1 MSGEGLDLCKVL
13 SSALA
18 LWLGTDILIS
28 AVYQQSIKHSINKR
42 IIPYQANIKL
52 GYTARHSAHITTQAP
67 RQTGH
72 TVAPHISSDTERDLA
87 DAKHAAERLS
97 DLEANANGT
106 PSTADKATR
115 KVTLRDFSLKNW
127 GYIFR
132 RASASFLANGST
144 DLAGT
149 LTYFAVLSVFPALL
163 ALVSLLGV
171 FGRGEESTAAI
182 LGFLHDNAPE
192 SMYSLLKDP
201 IQQLTSG
208 NGAGLILAIGILSA
222 LWTASGYT
230 GAFGRALNR
239 IYGVRE
245 GRPFWVLK
253 PVNMAITAAMIV
265 LVLVMIL
272 ALLLGGGVV
281 DMIAEAIPG
290 ADLEWAKFLWLNG
303 RWLLIVL
310 SALWLVRILYAF
322 TPNATP
328 SLHVTSPGAIIAL
341 AGMGLGG
348 LGFTFYANNFS
359 KYNATYGIIGGVIV
373 MLLFIWIMNNMLLF
387 GAQFDAEVE
396 RMRQLHAGL
405 PSARR
410 LQVTVHDERN
420 IAKYMKT
427 QEKLI
432 AQAEEFSEQAS
443 GQQSLDGVKRPGAIN
458 NALDKVAKRR
468 QKNEDTLF

>member
-1 MSGEGLDLCKVL
+1 M
-13 SSALA
+13 
-18 LWLGTDILIS
+18 
-28 AVYQQSIKHSINKR
+28 
-42 IIPYQANIKL
+42 
-52 GYTARHSAHITTQAP
+52 
-67 RQTGH
+67 
-72 TVAPHISSDTERDLA
+72 APHISSEAERALT
-87 DAKHAAERLS
+87 DAKHAAERLT
-97 DLEANANGT
+97 DLEANADGT
-106 PSTADKATR
+106 PTIADKATR
-115 KVTLRDFSLKNW
+115 KVKLRDFTLKNW
-127 GYIFR
+127 GYILR
-132 RASASFLANGST
+132 RAGLTFLSNGST
-144 DLAGT
+144 DLAAA
-149 LTYFAVLSVFPALL
+149 LTYFSVLSVFPALL
-163 ALVSLLGV
+163 ALVSLLGI
-171 FGRGEESTAAI
+171 FGRGEESTTAI
-182 LGFLHDNAPE
+182 LEFLQTNAPE

-208 NGAGLILAIGILSA
+208 QGAGLVLAIGILSA

-230 GAFGRALNR
+230 GSFGRALNR

-253 PVNMAITAAMIV
+253 PVNMLVTAAMIV
-265 LVLVMIL
+265 LVLIMIL
-272 ALLLGGGVV
+272 ALLLGGDVV
-281 DMIAEAIPG
+281 DMIAQSIPG
-290 ADLEWAKFLWLNG
+290 ADLELAKFLWLNG
-303 RWLLIVL
+303 RWILIVL

-328 SLHVTSPGAIIAL
+328 TLHMTSPGAIIAL

-420 IAKYMKT
+420 IAKYMQT
-427 QEKLI
+427 REKLI
-432 AQAEEFSEQAS
+432 AQAQEFSEQAS
-443 GQQSLDGVKRPGAIN
+443 GQQTLEGVKRPGA
-458 NALDKVAKRR
+458 LDKVTKLHK
-468 QKNEDTLF
+468 KNDTLF